1 MKKNGKTGVEIN
13 CKNNLSKFET
23 QFVSSAPHSCVQFIL
38 SNVLA
43 RSRLPTQTGMQWFND
58 NVRNSGEIDV
68 VPQAALCPKH
78 FPRATKSY
86 KQKFGIANECWQL
99 VWKQFV
105 FLPSAILATRGTKWY
120 AKHVVHTLLPKHR
133 CKEYAAFRK
142 NRQENIALRSLTAIF
157 CWHFLYAPCTDS
169 QPYTRIVHSSFH
181 EEPIKEILR
190 AIFFKKK
197 RRELAKSN
205 VTSLLP
211 EAMFTEHNVFTTS
224 VAFALLVCD
233 HWWFWV
239 LFNFPRKTTYC
250 LGPIAGIILHSVG
263 VYLKIL
269 WEQGNQPT
277 NSQKIHHHQDKTVR
291 KICLS

>member
-1 MKKNGKTGVEIN
+1 MHKWRKNGKTGVEIN

-197 RRELAKSN
+197 NEGNLQNLTWHLFFQRPCLLNTMFSLLR
-205 VTSLLP
+205 SLLP
-211 EAMFTEHNVFTTS
+211 
-224 VAFALLVCD
+224 C
-233 HWWFWV
+233 
-239 LFNFPRKTTYC
+239 
-250 LGPIAGIILHSVG
+250 
-263 VYLKIL
+263 
-269 WEQGNQPT
+269 
-277 NSQKIHHHQDKTVR
+277 
-291 KICLS
+291 